1 MLKGS
6 RKPNGHG
13 YTYKNGNS
21 YRTVIKHKG
30 YTVTASA
37 KTIQESRRLAKEKV
51 KSLPY
56 SHFGLI
62 LKQKITLGDYLTN
75 WLEREHKDQIAYST
89 YKRYESLIRNHINP
103 HIGRYLLQEL
113 NPRLITKLLID
124 MKEQG
129 QSPRSRQQT
138 RAVLSIALNCAEDQ
152 EIIANNPIRRV
163 RNPQNSEVHIN
174 PLNLEEVKRLLKV
187 FEGTYMSARLH
198 IALLC
203 GLRQGEALG
212 LTWNNVNLDNSTIVI
227 DKQMQ
232 KVNGLASFT
241 PLKTRRSKRMI
252 VLDESSRR
260 SLKSHQEIVNQM
272 EANSDLGWK
281 ELDLVFPNKSGSFRS
296 ANTDHAQWKKALNL
310 CGISPRRLHDAR
322 HTAATLMHS
331 QSIGV
336 ETISRALGHSSSA
349 ITSRIYIHN
358 SEEPLRKAADG
369 ISKIMV

>member
-113 NPRLITKLLID
+113 NSRLVTNLLIT

-129 QSPRSRQQT
+129 QSPRSQQQA

-152 EIIANNPIRRV
+152 EILTNNPIRKV
-163 RNPQNSEVHIN
+163 RNTQNREVQIK
-174 PLNLEEVKRLLKV
+174 PLNLEEVKRLLK
-187 FEGTYMSARLH
+187 TYTVPVAGFFQDTSPSSV
-198 IALLC
+198 IAT
-203 GLRQGEALG
+203 G
-212 LTWNNVNLDNSTIVI
+212 
-227 DKQMQ
+227 
-232 KVNGLASFT
+232 
-241 PLKTRRSKRMI
+241 
-252 VLDESSRR
+252 
-260 SLKSHQEIVNQM
+260 
-272 EANSDLGWK
+272 
-281 ELDLVFPNKSGSFRS
+281 LVF
-296 ANTDHAQWKKALNL
+296 D
-310 CGISPRRLHDAR
+310 II
-322 HTAATLMHS
+322 TL
-331 QSIGV
+331 
-336 ETISRALGHSSSA
+336 L
-349 ITSRIYIHN
+349 
-358 SEEPLRKAADG
+358 P
-369 ISKIMV
+369 